1 MKIKL
6 RTYFF
11 ILLIFLTVT
20 AFTTSQNTLSADIEK
35 KAPQLHQPRLAVPIE
50 PVETILNAFHS
61 HSLVA
66 IDGTAH
72 GDEQFHAFLRSLI
85 SDPRFA
91 NTVNDIVVEWG
102 NARYQGLVDRF
113 VQGGN
118 VSHDDFRQIWQ
129 NTTQPNYVWDS
140 PVYEAFFQTVR
151 KVNASLPKEKQ
162 LRVLLGD
169 PPLDW
174 NNIHSK
180 KDLSDIMF
188 KRNAYPAQL
197 IRREVLNQHRRALII
212 YGGIHLQRKNIFSN
226 YENGGEESETLI
238 NLLEKTN
245 ATRVFTIW
253 TAADLEKI
261 QANIATW
268 PTPSI
273 AIIKGTKLGVAD
285 FTWYYPYK
293 ISRGRVLDGQ
303 YIPIAHSQWRPKRME
318 DQFDAVMYAG
328 SSFSITISHL
338 STSTCSDTAYMQMRI
353 SRMLMSG
360 ASQSDVNKLKKNCA
374 IAAKT
379 PGKKESLKDY
389 LRNENAVPDPT
400 LAKWRKI
407 TKQL

>member
-1 MKIKL
+1 MKIKF
-6 RTYFF
+6 RAYFF
-11 ILLIFLTVT
+11 LLLFLLTAT
-20 AFTTSQNTLSADIEK
+20 AFATSQITPSAGIEK
-35 KAPQLHQPRLAVPIE
+35 KTPQLLHQLRLAVPLE
-50 PVETILNAFHS
+50 PATTILNAFHS

-66 IDGTAH
+66 IDGAAH

-91 NTVNDIVVEWG
+91 NTANDIVVEWG
-102 NARYQGLVDRF
+102 NAQYQDLIDRF

-118 VSHDDFRQIWQ
+118 VSHDDLRQIWQ

-140 PVYEAFFQTVR
+140 SIYEEFFQTVR
-151 KVNASLPKEKQ
+151 TVNASLPKEKQ

-169 PPLDW
+169 PPIDW

-180 KDLSDIMF
+180 KDLSDVML

-197 IRREVLNQHRRALII
+197 IQREVLNHYRRALII

-238 NLLEKTN
+238 SLLEKTN
-245 ATRVFTIW
+245 STRVFTIW
-253 TAADLEKI
+253 TAADLENI

-273 AIIKGTKLGVAD
+273 AIIRGTKLGAAD

-293 ISRGRVLDGQ
+293 ISRGIVLDGK
-303 YIPIAHSQWRPKRME
+303 YRPIVHRQWRPQRME
-318 DQFDAVMYAG
+318 DQFDAVMHAG
-328 SSFSITISHL
+328 SSSSITISYL
-338 STSTCSDTAYMQMRI
+338 TSSTCSDTAYMRMRI

-360 ASQSDVNKLKKNCA
+360 ASQSDANKLKKNCA
-374 IAAKT
+374 ITVRT
-379 PGKKESLKDY
+379 PGKKESLKEY
-389 LRNENAVPDPT
+389 LRSQNAVPDPI
-400 LAKWRKI
+400 LAKWWKI
-407 TKQL
+407 SK